1 VSARRTSCKTPRVR
15 PRYAIVFATALVFAI
30 SAWLPMGHELLYPL
44 TLLATWVH
52 EMGHGM
58 TALAVGGEFTK
69 LEIFRDASGLASA
82 WARPGWPEALVALG
96 GLLAP
101 PIVGAAILGLVH
113 GPRRA
118 RVLLAGMA
126 VALVVSLAVFV
137 RSATGVIAMPV
148 VAVVLA
154 WAAWGFKSNPEHRV
168 VVAQVLAVVFAFD
181 TLTRMVSYVFMS
193 EVEVDGE
200 VRHSDIQNVAD
211 NLGGHYML
219 WGAAVTAIAVGMLAL
234 GLWRAWRRPGRST

>member
-1 VSARRTSCKTPRVR
+1 
-15 PRYAIVFATALVFAI
+15 VFAI

-52 EMGHGM
+52 EMGHGL
-58 TALAVGGEFTK
+58 TALALGGEFTQ
-69 LEIFRDASGLASA
+69 LEIFRDGAGLATC
-82 WARPGWPEALVALG
+82 WAREGWPEALVSLG

-101 PIVGAAILGLVH
+101 PLVGAAILGIVH

-118 RVLLAGMA
+118 RLLLGGLA
-126 VALVVSLAVFV
+126 VALVASVAVFV
-137 RSATGVIAMPV
+137 RSPTGVVAMPA
-148 VAVVLA
+148 VAAALG
-154 WAAWGFKSNPEHRV
+154 WAAWRLDGDHRV
-168 VVAQVLAVVFAFD
+168 VVAQTLGVVFALD

-211 NLGGHYML
+211 NLGGHYVM
-219 WGAAVTAIAVGMLAL
+219 WGVAVTAVAVGLLAL
-234 GLWRAWRRPGRST
+234 GLWSAWRRR